1 MYDQIG
7 DKLVDSGLAK
17 EREVTAW
24 MDIGGNIFQETNT
37 FGWKVE
43 HNIDK
48 PD

>member
-37 FGWKVE
+37 FGCKVE